1 MSEAELLNG
10 FTREILAME
19 RGGHRISIE
28 LSPAQAVQLVGQLQL
43 AQRHPGN
50 AGHSAD
56 IGRWFISEVQRYF
69 KDAPAVL
76 ETIRLGWEETL

>member
-1 MSEAELLNG
+1 MTEAQLFHEFYREVLEL
-10 FTREILAME
+10 E
-19 RGGHRISIE
+19 RGGHRITVQ
-28 LSPAQAVQLVGQLQL
+28 LSPAQAIELVGQLQL